1 MGSRRWPWEKPQVH
15 IPSTLSEA
23 RKALVQARIE
33 HALVNQQ
40 RARVE
45 EAASTLASERETN
58 HMAERFRAAL
68 RGGGDA

>member
-1 MGSRRWPWEKPQVH
+1 MGSRRWPWEKPQVRT
-15 IPSTLSEA
+15 PSTLPEA
-23 RKALVQARIE
+23 REALVQARIE

-45 EAASTLASERETN
+45 EAASVLANERETN

-68 RGGGDA
+68 RGGEA